1 MAVSRKP
8 PVKPTEKQVQ
18 RTKTAR
24 TPEPLTPA
32 KKSVHR
38 AVAPSASCRTGSAVE
53 RWRARKNAAAVSK
66 QATQPKQAPPAPPPP
81 RKRQR
86 TRKSASELPSEAQ
99 VLRPKVRKT
108 KVQEKA
114 SAKRRV
120 KEGASV
126 PRKLAGSEPVVA
138 TSTVSEESARA
149 VPAQGVASVQGETR
163 AGRLPLLRG
172 HLDVRERGRLAG
184 WASDGSGVPVR
195 LRVLDNGV
203 TLGTVLAQTY
213 RGDLK
218 KAGFGEGYCAFEF
231 IIEGGLS
238 DTEDHDIR
246 VERVED
252 HAALV
257 GSPWI
262 VRARRQPVAV
272 TPDVVLLPAPS
283 ADCRQGYLDYVG
295 HRRVCGWAQDAARP
309 NVPVT
314 IQILDNGRLVK
325 KVLANRY
332 RGDLDVPG
340 SGGGRHGFDC
350 LLPVP
355 FTPTERHVIRVLR
368 DHDGVE
374 LLGSPWVLDPVSE
387 LDSDLQDVFSRIVQN
402 LSGRKK
408 SEQALRF
415 LMEQVTALRRQMADQ
430 ATGRTRKAQERELA
444 LRSGAQSAGQARAQ
458 SVGRILFVDERFPDD
473 TRDAGSLVILS
484 HMQAAQA
491 LGLEVV
497 FAASGEPEA
506 PQAAR
511 DMLAKAK
518 ISVWSLPFYAS
529 VEEGLRLE
537 SHGFTCVYLHRVG
550 IVSRYMELV
559 RLYQPKAR
567 VIYSVADLHH
577 LRLER
582 QAREMEQPEL
592 LPRAARLRLL
602 EGLGALQAHVTLTH
616 SPVEATLL
624 KQLAPRAQI
633 CTVPWCVPAVRK
645 KPRMAGRKG
654 VLFVGHYAHV
664 PNMDAAFWLV
674 REVMPLVWAHVPD
687 MPCVLVGSS
696 MPPSIQALAGPQV
709 QALGHVPDLAPLYAR
724 MRLGLAPLRF
734 GAGLKGKVLDSFA
747 AGLPC
752 VMTPV
757 AAEGLTLPD
766 ILRPLVAADAAGMA
780 QIILAL
786 QDDALATAVA
796 QAGWQFIK
804 DNFSQKAVTGV
815 LKTVFL

>member
-1 MAVSRKP
+1 M
-8 PVKPTEKQVQ
+8 QV
-18 RTKTAR
+18 A
-24 TPEPLTPA
+24 EVVAPA
-32 KKSVHR
+32 KKPAHR
-38 AVAPSASCRTGSAVE
+38 IVVLRKSALETPLDPKPSSKRKSAGGEASFRNAGSAVA
-53 RWRARKNAAAVSK
+53 RWRARKKAVAASK
-66 QATQPKQAPPAPPPP
+66 SALQPKQKSPPARKVKTRRLSKRSPVSKVVPQPVARPASHSKPETTPKPLPP
-81 RKRQR
+81 
-86 TRKSASELPSEAQ
+86 
-99 VLRPKVRKT
+99 
-108 KVQEKA
+108 
-114 SAKRRV
+114 
-120 KEGASV
+120 
-126 PRKLAGSEPVVA
+126 
-138 TSTVSEESARA
+138 
-149 VPAQGVASVQGETR
+149 
-163 AGRLPLLRG
+163 LRG
-172 HLDVRERGRLAG
+172 YLDIRERGRLAG
-184 WASDGSGVPVR
+184 WASDGTVTPVR

-213 RGDLK
+213 REDLK
-218 KAGFGEGYCAFEF
+218 KAGIGTGHHAFEF
-231 IIEGGLS
+231 VIEGGLS
-238 DTEDHDIR
+238 DTEDHDVR
-246 VERVED
+246 VERIED
-252 HAALV
+252 RAPLV

-262 VRARRQPVAV
+262 VRARPVPAI
-272 TPDVVLLPAPS
+272 VVPEVAPLPRPAQ
-283 ADCRQGYLDYVG
+283 ACGQGYLDYVG

-314 IQILDNGRLVK
+314 IQILDNGRLIA

-374 LLGSPWVLDPVSE
+374 LLGSPWILDPICE
-387 LDSDLQDVFSRIVQN
+387 LDPDLQDAFSRIVQN

-415 LMEQVTALRRQMADQ
+415 LMEQVTALRHQMADQ

-444 LRSGAQSAGQARAQ
+444 LRSGPRSAGRARAQ
-458 SVGRILFVDERFPDD
+458 GGGRILFVDERFPDG
-473 TRDAGSLVILS
+473 TRDAGSQAILS

-491 LGLEVV
+491 MGLDVV

-506 PQAAR
+506 PQAAH
-511 DMLAKAK
+511 DMLEKAK
-518 ISVWSLPFYAS
+518 ISIWSLPFYAS

-550 IVSRYMELV
+550 IASRYMELV

-592 LPRAARLRLL
+592 LPRAARLRLQ

-616 SPVEATLL
+616 SPVEAAVL
-624 KQLAPRAQI
+624 KQLAPPAQV
-633 CTVPWCVPAVRK
+633 CTVSWCVPTVRK
-645 KPRMAGRKG
+645 KPRMAGRQG

-664 PNMDAAFWLV
+664 PNVDAAFWLV
-674 REVMPLVWAHVPD
+674 REVMPLVWAHMPD
-687 MPCVLVGSS
+687 MPCVLVGSM
-696 MPPSIQALAGPQV
+696 MPPSIQALAAPQV
-709 QALGHVPDLAPLYAR
+709 QTLGHVEDLAPLYAR
-724 MRLGLAPLRF
+724 MRIGVAPLRF

-752 VMTPV
+752 VMTPT

-780 QIILAL
+780 QVILAL
-786 QDDALATAVA
+786 QDDQLATAVA

-804 DNFSQKAVTGV
+804 DNFSQKAVTGL
-815 LKTVFL
+815 LKTVFS

>member
-1 MAVSRKP
+1 MQASEAVAS
-8 PVKPTEKQVQ
+8 
-18 RTKTAR
+18 
-24 TPEPLTPA
+24 A
-32 KKSVHR
+32 KKPASRIVALR
-38 AVAPSASCRTGSAVE
+38 QSASETPVAPKPSSKRKSAGGAASPRNAGSAVE
-53 RWRARKNAAAVSK
+53 RWRNRKKAVTASKAAAPKS
-66 QATQPKQAPPAPPPP
+66 ALQPKQKSPPARKVKTRRLSKRSPVSKVVPQPVAKPASHSKPETTPKPLPP
-81 RKRQR
+81 
-86 TRKSASELPSEAQ
+86 
-99 VLRPKVRKT
+99 
-108 KVQEKA
+108 
-114 SAKRRV
+114 
-120 KEGASV
+120 
-126 PRKLAGSEPVVA
+126 
-138 TSTVSEESARA
+138 
-149 VPAQGVASVQGETR
+149 
-163 AGRLPLLRG
+163 LRG
-172 HLDVRERGRLAG
+172 YLDIRERGRLAG
-184 WASDGSGVPVR
+184 WASDGTVTPVR

-213 RGDLK
+213 RADLT
-218 KAGFGEGYCAFEF
+218 KAGIGTGHHAFEF
-231 IIEGGLS
+231 VIEGGLS
-238 DTEDHDIR
+238 DTENHDVR
-246 VERVED
+246 VERIED
-252 HAALV
+252 RAALV

-262 VRARRQPVAV
+262 VRATRAPAIVVPEVA
-272 TPDVVLLPAPS
+272 PLPRPPQA
-283 ADCRQGYLDYVG
+283 CGQGYLDYVG

-314 IQILDNGRLVK
+314 IQILDNGRLIT

-374 LLGSPWVLDPVSE
+374 LLGSPWVLDPISE
-387 LDSDLQDVFSRIVQN
+387 LDADLQDAFSRIVQN
-402 LSGRKK
+402 LRGRKK
-408 SEQALRF
+408 SEQAIRF
-415 LMEQVTALRRQMADQ
+415 LMEQVTALRHQMADQ

-444 LRSGAQSAGQARAQ
+444 LRSGARSAGRARTQAG
-458 SVGRILFVDERFPDD
+458 GRILFVDERFPDA
-473 TRDAGSLVILS
+473 TRDAGSQAILS

-491 LGLEVV
+491 LGLDVV

-511 DMLAKAK
+511 DMLEKAK
-518 ISVWSLPFYAS
+518 ISIWSLPFYAS

-550 IVSRYMELV
+550 IASRYMELV

-592 LPRAARLRLL
+592 LPRAARLRLQ

-616 SPVEATLL
+616 SPVEAAVL
-624 KQLAPRAQI
+624 KQLAPPAQV
-633 CTVPWCVPAVRK
+633 CTVSWCVPTVRK
-645 KPRMAGRKG
+645 KPRMAGRQG

-664 PNMDAAFWLV
+664 PNVDAAFWLV
-674 REVMPLVWAHVPD
+674 REVMPLVWAQVPD
-687 MPCVLVGSS
+687 MPCVLVGSM

-709 QALGHVPDLAPLYAR
+709 QALGHVQDLAPLYAR
-724 MRLGLAPLRF
+724 MRIGVAPLRF
-734 GAGLKGKVLDSFA
+734 GAGLKGKVLESFA

-752 VMTPV
+752 VMTPT

-766 ILRPLVAADAAGMA
+766 ILRPLVAADATGMA
-780 QIILAL
+780 QVILAL
-786 QDDALATAVA
+786 QDDQLATAVA

-804 DNFSQKAVTGV
+804 DNFSQKAVTGL
-815 LKTVFL
+815 LKTVFS